1 MKICVAQTKPVKGD
15 ILQNVEVHKR
25 LIALAIDNSA
35 DMIVFPELSVT
46 GYEPELA
53 KNLATNQDD
62 NRLQDFQ
69 QLSDNNNI
77 IIGVGMPLKQTAGIT
92 ISMIIFQPHQPR
104 QTYSKQHLHEDEFPY
119 FVNGQGQVFLNAHSN
134 TIAPAICYELSVPE
148 HPEYAYKHGANIYIA
163 SVAKTDSGME
173 KANKILADTAR
184 KYAMTVLIANSLG
197 PSDNFIGAGKS
208 AIWNSNGELLAQ
220 LDDTHEGILIID
232 TETQEVIAIQNP
244 PQTKTSSAVH

>member
-1 MKICVAQTKPVKGD
+1 MKIGVAQTKPVKGD
-15 ILQNVEVHKR
+15 INQNIEAHKR
-25 LIALAIDNSA
+25 LIRLAIDNGA
-35 DMIVFPELSVT
+35 HMIVFPELSIT

-53 KNLATNQDD
+53 KDLATNQDD

-69 QLSDNNNI
+69 QLSDAHNI
-77 IIGVGMPLKQTAGIT
+77 IMGVGMPLKQDKGIT

-119 FVNGQGQVFLNAHSN
+119 FVNGQGQIFLNTHN
-134 TIAPAICYELSVPE
+134 LTIAPAICYELSVLE
-148 HPEYAYKHGANIYIA
+148 HPEYAWKHGANIYIA
-163 SVAKTDSGME
+163 SVAKTVSGME
-173 KANKILADTAR
+173 KANKILADAAS
-184 KYAMTVLIANSLG
+184 KYGMVVLIANSLG

-232 TETQEVIAIQNP
+232 TESQEVITIQNP
-244 PQTKTSSAVH
+244 PQTTTSSAFH